1 MDKIG
6 KRIIDV
12 ALINIKYEINRSK
25 PEKNHHDKSKG
36 YE

>member
-12 ALINIKYEINRSK
+12 VLINIKYEINRLK
-25 PEKNHHDKSKG
+25 FEKNYYDKLKG